1 MPSSPF
7 EPTCLTV
14 NWAPRVSLLLYPENT
29 ASVSAAD
36 NATVLSLCETLPSP
50 LQDVDVTHI
59 NLNDGTCAGMI
70 CKSKSAL
77 SIQYH
82 PEAGP
87 GPHDADVCFEMYID
101 MMKAARA

>member
-1 MPSSPF
+1 
-7 EPTCLTV
+7 
-14 NWAPRVSLLLYPENT
+14 
-29 ASVSAAD
+29 
-36 NATVLSLCETLPSP
+36 
-50 LQDVDVTHI
+50 
-59 NLNDGTCAGMI
+59 MI